1 MDCAPVKLAA
11 HTFGKARVRVLR
23 LVREQT
29 RHRISELS
37 VDMALLG
44 RFDRAYTHGDN
55 ADVVPT
61 DTMKN
66 LVYIAACQHP
76 NLETES
82 FAIEL
87 AQGMLQRYGHVSEVH
102 IDLVETPWHRLHVNG
117 SDHPHGFV
125 QSQACTPL
133 AGVMVARDRQTVR
146 SGFRDLALMKTT
158 GSGFTGFLRDKV
170 TTLPEVDDRILA
182 TRMQANWT
190 YGAAPAGYTQTAGT
204 IRSTLEEV
212 FAATYSKSVQDSLW
226 RMGSAVLER
235 IPEVEDITLSMPNLH
250 YHEVDLAQFGL
261 DASNRVFRPTDEPH
275 GHIEATVT
283 R

>member
-1 MDCAPVKLAA
+1 
-11 HTFGKARVRVLR
+11 
-23 LVREQT
+23 
-29 RHRISELS
+29 
-37 VDMALLG
+37 
-44 RFDRAYTHGDN
+44 
-55 ADVVPT
+55 
-61 DTMKN
+61 
-66 LVYIAACQHP
+66 
-76 NLETES
+76 
-82 FAIEL
+82 
-87 AQGMLQRYGHVSEVH
+87 
-102 IDLVETPWHRLHVNG
+102 
-117 SDHPHGFV
+117 
-125 QSQACTPL
+125 
-133 AGVMVARDRQTVR
+133 MVARDRQIVR

-158 GSGFTGFLRDKV
+158 GSGFADFLRDKV

-190 YGAAPAGYTQTAGT
+190 HGAVPTSYAQTAGT

-226 RMGSAVLER
+226 RMGSTVLER

-261 DASNRVFRPTDEPH
+261 DSSNRVFLPTNEPH

>member
-1 MDCAPVKLAA
+1 
-11 HTFGKARVRVLR
+11 
-23 LVREQT
+23 
-29 RHRISELS
+29 
-37 VDMALLG
+37 MALWG
-44 RFDRAYTHGDN
+44 GFDRAYTHGDN
-55 ADVVPT
+55 ANVVPT

-66 LVYIAACQHP
+66 FVYITACEHP
-76 NLETES
+76 NLETEP
-82 FAIEL
+82 FGIKL
-87 AQGMLQRYGHVSEVH
+87 AQGMLQRYGHVSEVR
-102 IDLVETPWHRLHVNG
+102 IDLVETPWHRLHVND
-117 SDHPHGFV
+117 SDHPHSFV

-133 AGVMVARDRQTVR
+133 AEVIATRDRQTVR

-158 GSGFTGFLRDKV
+158 GSGFAGFLRDKV

-190 YGAAPAGYTQTAGT
+190 YGAAPAGYAQTSGT

-235 IPEVEDITLSMPNLH
+235 IPEVEDITLAMPNLH

-261 DASNRVFRPTDEPH
+261 DSSNRVFLPTDEPH